1 MSGTGDTNTKKIGE
15 ITKEMTKSKK
25 NLLRMVYSAVCL
37 ALAMILPFFLGQVQI
52 FMQGISPM
60 HIPALLCGLACGPWW
75 GLLVGFIAPLLR
87 SLIFSMPPMATA
99 IPMAFELAAYG
110 LIAGLLFKALKKMN
124 FWPRSYLSMIAAMVI
139 GRCVGGAV
147 KAIVMGINGGGYSFG
162 AFVSAYFAGTSV
174 GMVLHLIIVPMIL
187 FALHKAKLLPEE

>member
-1 MSGTGDTNTKKIGE
+1 MTNSS
-15 ITKEMTKSKK
+15 KS
-25 NLLRMVYSAVCL
+25 LLKMVYSAVCL

-110 LIAGLLFKALKKMN
+110 LIAGLLFRALKKID
-124 FWPRSYLSMIAAMVI
+124 FWPRTYVSMIAAMVI
-139 GRCVGGAV
+139 GRFVGGAA
-147 KAIVMGINGGGYSFG
+147 KAVVMGINGDGYSFG
-162 AFVSAYFAGTSV
+162 AFISAYFVGTSV
-174 GMVLHLIIVPMIL
+174 GIVLHLIIVPLIL
-187 FALHKAKLLPEE
+187 FALHKAKLLPNE